1 MHTGQPLF
9 RAFRAVAFAAVCAA
23 ASLGVHRL
31 AGGAPVQPGMLGL
44 AVGLT
49 AGGGY
54 LLAGQRRGLG
64 ALLGACFAT
73 QYGLHHLFGLGAVP
87 ERQPMHHHGMA
98 HGMAHEMAHE
108 MPAASAEQ
116 LPMSM
121 SIEPQ
126 MLLVHA
132 VLALV
137 CAWWLAQ
144 GEHALAGLLLGAAV
158 AVGGWLVRLVTA
170 APTVPALP
178 RPRGLTFRYSPAPAL
193 LLLLSAAVSRR
204 GPPTLSCS

>member
-1 MHTGQPLF
+1 MHTGQPPF
-9 RAFRAVAFAAVCAA
+9 RAFRALAFAAVCAA

-31 AGGAPVQPGMLGL
+31 AGGAPVQAGTLGL

-54 LLAGQRRGLG
+54 LLAGRRRGLG
-64 ALLGACFAT
+64 SLLGACFAT

-87 ERQPMHHHGMA
+87 DRQPVHRHGMA
-98 HGMAHEMAHE
+98 HGPGHGMAHEMPEAV
-108 MPAASAEQ
+108 SAPVGH
-116 LPMSM
+116 LSM
-121 SIEPQ
+121 EPE

-132 VLALV
+132 VLALL

-158 AVGGWLVRLVTA
+158 ALGGRLIRLVTA
-170 APTVPALP
+170 APAVPALP
-178 RPRGLTFRYSPAPAL
+178 RPRSLTFRYRPAPAL
-193 LLLLSAAVSRR
+193 LLLLSTAVSRR
-204 GPPTLSCS
+204 GPPALSCS

>member
-9 RAFRAVAFAAVCAA
+9 RAFRAIAFAAVCAA

-31 AGGAPVQPGMLGL
+31 AGGAPVQPGTLAL

-54 LLAGQRRGLG
+54 LLAGHRRGLG

-73 QYGLHHLFGLGAVP
+73 QYGLHHLFGMGAVP
-87 ERQPMHHHGMA
+87 ERQAMPMHHHGMA
-98 HGMAHEMAHE
+98 HE
-108 MPAASAEQ
+108 MPVSTAEHV
-116 LPMSM
+116 SM
-121 SIEPQ
+121 EPE

-144 GEHALAGLLLGAAV
+144 GEHALGGLLLGAAV
-158 AVGGWLVRLVTA
+158 AVGHWLIRLVTA

-204 GPPTLSCS
+204 GPPAPSCS